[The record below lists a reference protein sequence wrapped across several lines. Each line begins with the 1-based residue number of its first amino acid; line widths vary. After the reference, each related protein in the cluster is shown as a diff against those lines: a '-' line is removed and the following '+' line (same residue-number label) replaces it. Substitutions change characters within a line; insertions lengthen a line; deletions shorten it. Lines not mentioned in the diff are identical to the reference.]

1 MSIAARFPVDV
12 RVQVCVGDR
21 TSFGWSE
28 DLSTSGVSAYI
39 PCELEIGQ
47 HVKLQL
53 RAPFKSD
60 ELELSAVVRNRAGFR
75 YGFEFRDIRFADQ
88 EMLVEVCETLKNLEH
103 LRIS

>member
-12 RVQVCVGDR
+12 RVQVFAGDKA
-21 TSFGWSE
+21 SFGWSE

-47 HVKLQL
+47 HVRVLL

-60 ELELSAVVRNRAGFR
+60 ELEVGAVVRNRAGFR
-75 YGFEFRDIRFADQ
+75 YGFEFRDIRLSQQD
-88 EMLVEVCETLKNLEH
+88 MLAEICETLKNLEH
-103 LRIS
+103 LRIT